1 MSKFALHIFEDMLL
15 GTFKFQNLT
24 SFGELTFYHD
34 VVILFLSNNAY
45 CIICFVRYYCS
56 YTLFLFVFFFEC
68 LLSRQKVTI
77 LSPWAWRAGSWEES
91 LTEQR
96 RCRAESLACCPF
108 PSLVPSA
115 SQLREAQNQ
124 QVTPR
129 LDEASWPLDAPGRG
143 GGSND
148 TLTFH
153 TVIFTGLVSISN
165 CVSSGI
171 WSSFGTTWSYLQ
183 LLAFFRLHREHEC
196 KTKHL
201 KGWMVVTNS
210 RGRYFSPSLFIAKMK
225 TSRFLCCP
233 C

>member
-56 YTLFLFVFFFEC
+56 YTVLVCFFFEC

-171 WSSFGTTWSYLQ
+171 WSSFSYVLELLEAYIKRHCSRDGLSCLLQ
-183 LLAFFRLHREHEC
+183 A
-196 KTKHL
+196 
-201 KGWMVVTNS
+201 
-210 RGRYFSPSLFIAKMK
+210 
-225 TSRFLCCP
+225 TSRHY
-233 C
+233 

>member
-56 YTLFLFVFFFEC
+56 YTVLVCFFFEC

-91 LTEQR
+91 LIEQR
-96 RCRAESLACCPF
+96 RCRAGSLACCPF

-171 WSSFGTTWSYLQ
+171 WSSFSYVLELLEAYIKRHCSRDGLSCLLQ
-183 LLAFFRLHREHEC
+183 A
-196 KTKHL
+196 
-201 KGWMVVTNS
+201 
-210 RGRYFSPSLFIAKMK
+210 
-225 TSRFLCCP
+225 TSRHY
-233 C
+233 